1 MRAPPALPG
10 YLVLTGLGK
19 GCDLLDV
26 IEAQQHLLLGKRLCL
41 PAKAVA
47 LQLLDNLTQPLALVK
62 RCQQH
67 RLERLGIIRK
77 VIAQR

>member
-1 MRAPPALPG
+1 
-10 YLVLTGLGK
+10 
-19 GCDLLDV
+19 
-26 IEAQQHLLLGKRLCL
+26 
-41 PAKAVA
+41 VA

-62 RCQQH
+62 RYQQH